1 MIIYYLP
8 ELTKHPK
15 LRRLSSTFV
24 HKCHR
29 DKFSKTFKSPYLEHI
44 YIQRSH
50 LISPH
55 LHLLSSPRAACF
67 SSLWQSK
74 PTENNT
80 TAVNP
85 HAQRKHR
92 AVFSTRKKPTQT
104 HAENP
109 SIPQGRRWCHIKM
122 QRKEQR
128 GWSRQTKEWH
138 SYLLCWEVSGRD
150 VSRTAGSL
158 SVVTFNRSHT
168 HVTIHTHTHT
178 HW

>member
-1 MIIYYLP
+1 M
-8 ELTKHPK
+8 
-15 LRRLSSTFV
+15 FV
-24 HKCHR
+24 HECHR
-29 DKFSKTFKSPYLEHI
+29 DKFSKTFKSSYLEHI
-44 YIQRSH
+44 YIDADIQRSH

-85 HAQRKHR
+85 HAQRKHW
-92 AVFSTRKKPTQT
+92 AVFSTRKKPTQA

-122 QRKEQR
+122 QRKEQGR
-128 GWSRQTKEWH
+128 WSKQRSDIH
-138 SYLLCWEVSGRD
+138 ICCAGRS
-150 VSRTAGSL
+150 VGGMLAAPLVL
-158 SVVTFNRSHT
+158 SVLWPLTDHT
-168 HVTIHTHTHT
+168 HM
-178 HW
+178 